1 MINSIIAS
9 LLVTSTIF
17 SAPVAWSNTNLRISH
32 AAEVGGIV
40 WTADSVTTTL
50 VTDDGEGWRIEGE
63 LDSSR
68 LYAVVFDTNGT
79 AKVED
84 DSILLA
90 VAMD

>member
-1 MINSIIAS
+1 MLNSVIAS
-9 LLVTSTIF
+9 LLAASTI

-40 WTADSVTTTL
+40 WTPDSVTTTL
-50 VTDDGEGWRIEGE
+50 VTEDGNGWRISGE
-63 LDSSR
+63 LDPTR
-68 LYAVVFDTNGT
+68 LYCVVFDTQDT
-79 AKVED
+79 DALED

>member
-1 MINSIIAS
+1 MLNSVIAS
-9 LLVTSTIF
+9 LLAASTI

-32 AAEVGGIV
+32 ATEVGSIV

-63 LDSSR
+63 LDPSR
-68 LYAVVFDTNGT
+68 LYCVVFDTQGT
-79 AKVED
+79 DNITD
-84 DSILLA
+84 DSILMA

>member
-1 MINSIIAS
+1 MLNSVIAS
-9 LLVTSTIF
+9 ALVTSTIF

-50 VTDDGEGWRIEGE
+50 VTDDGEGWRINGE
-63 LDSSR
+63 LDPTR
-68 LYAVVFDTNGT
+68 LYCVVFDTQGT
-79 AKVED
+79 DNITD
-84 DSILLA
+84 DSILMA